1 MADSSMDE
9 LAGARATDRE
19 GAYALA
25 HSALP
30 TPRPA
35 EAAEVAAVVAWLLSP
50 EASYINGA
58 AIPVDGGAAIVDAA
72 TLEFSR

>member
-1 MADSSMDE
+1 MADASMDE
-9 LAGARATDRE
+9 LAGSHATDRE
-19 GAYALA
+19 GAYTLA
-25 HSALP
+25 HVALP

-50 EASYINGA
+50 EASYVNGA
-58 AIPVDGGAAIVDAA
+58 ALPVDGGAAIVDAA

>member
-9 LAGARATDRE
+9 LAGTRATDRE
-19 GAYALA
+19 GAYTLA